1 MLRAFIP
8 TTFMI
13 EVAMTQEDFDGRVR
27 EAMATKSNWFASAE
41 PPVHQEA
48 VAKVEAELGQA
59 LPDEF
64 KYFAVTF
71 GGGYFGGANISTLD
85 EESEWYVLSRPLLE
99 VDGKKML
106 VVSDDEAGGYYGF
119 LSDGIN
125 FEQCITYIN
134 PDDGD
139 RKDNIAPSFFG
150 FVENFAL
157 NV

>member
-8 TTFMI
+8 TTFTI
-13 EVAMTQEDFDGRVR
+13 EVAMTQEDFDGRIR

-64 KYFAVTF
+64 KHFAVTF
-71 GGGYFGGANISTLD
+71 GGGYFGGMNISTLD
-85 EESEWYVLSRPLLE
+85 EGSDWYVLSRPSLR

-106 VVSDDEAGGYYGF
+106 VISDDESGGYYGF
-119 LSDGIN
+119 LLNGAN
-125 FEQCITYIN
+125 FEKCITYIN

-139 RKDNIAPSFFG
+139 RKDNIAPSFFA
-150 FVENFAL
+150 FVEKFAL